1 MNAHGEILIKPC
13 PKTGDGG
20 NRLDFRIP
28 DSDWFKL
35 DLAQLLAGTH
45 NEELCFSIVYLE
57 SVGDHP
63 SSNASCTSLDKF
75 SERIMLRRCRQRLEG
90 QIQRISY
97 AYAWILSRWFL
108 TPLKIQDTYII
119 IKICPRQ
126 LPCGTQQS
134 MSKILEKFW
143 WMRTRWV
150 CKERKDKILC
160 VANNPEVGLQ
170 DFLCTHCYHGGQRGE
185 AYLLKNLSES
195 SSFQTQWRYDI
206 FKHEFIMS
214 IWLSEKGLDTFL

>member
-13 PKTGDGG
+13 PKTADGR

-63 SSNASCTSLDKF
+63 SSSVSCTRLDKF

-97 AYAWILSRWFL
+97 AYAWILGRWSL

-134 MSKILEKFW
+134 MSKIWEEFW

-150 CKERKDKILC
+150 CKERKDKIHSLRC
-160 VANNPEVGLQ
+160 QQPRSRSPR
-170 DFLCTHCYHGGQRGE
+170 FLRHALLPWRAERRSISFKESLWKQFISGSGGMT
-185 AYLLKNLSES
+185 YLNMNL
-195 SSFQTQWRYDI
+195 
-206 FKHEFIMS
+206 
-214 IWLSEKGLDTFL
+214 

>member
-1 MNAHGEILIKPC
+1 MNAHGEILIKSC
-13 PKTGDGG
+13 PKTADGG

-28 DSDWFKL
+28 DSEWFKR

-63 SSNASCTSLDKF
+63 SSNVSCTSLDKF

-97 AYAWILSRWFL
+97 AYAWILGRWFL

-119 IKICPRQ
+119 IKICRRQ
-126 LPCGTQQS
+126 LPRGTQQ
-134 MSKILEKFW
+134 KFERSSGGW
-143 WMRTRWV
+143 EHAECVKRGRT
-150 CKERKDKILC
+150 KSILC
-160 VANNPEVGLQ
+160 VANNPEVDLQ
-170 DFLCTHCYHGGQRGE
+170 DFLCTYCYHGGQRGE
-185 AYLLKNLSES
+185 AYLLIIRISLKAVHFKGSGGMTYLNMNL
-195 SSFQTQWRYDI
+195 
-206 FKHEFIMS
+206 
-214 IWLSEKGLDTFL
+214 